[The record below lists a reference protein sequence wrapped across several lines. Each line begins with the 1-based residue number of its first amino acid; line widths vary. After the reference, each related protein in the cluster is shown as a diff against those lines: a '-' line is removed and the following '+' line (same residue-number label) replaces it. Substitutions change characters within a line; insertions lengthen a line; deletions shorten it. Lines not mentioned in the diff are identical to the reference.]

1 MTLHDLGAAEP
12 VAEDRSGARRF
23 WFRLIDRFFESPL
36 LFLVPIVLMMV
47 LAGASVLRSE
57 SEYKSVG
64 VLNVARETAI
74 QQIQGSDNGIFV
86 DTPAATV
93 ARDITELLGTEVFV
107 QLLAERAGLSD
118 ALLAGDLTLD
128 DIRATTTATPAGD
141 TLLQIASTA
150 PDPQGAYQ
158 LVTATIDS
166 YREWNLNTTISQA
179 KSAEAFYADL
189 LESYG
194 LRVDLAEDDLDDYLL
209 ANPEPV
215 GRDRPAEEAIQ
226 IGRLNDAVVSAQD
239 QYNTALTASE
249 QARLLTQQAQ
259 TESEQRL
266 KVVDVPQIP
275 DAPESGLK
283 AAVMSVAIFGILGGI
298 ISAVLLVLATLIDRK
313 VRSAEDLSAL
323 LGLEVVGVIPK
334 FEFEQA
340 GGRKRKHAQRTGQ
353 PPSIEA
359 A

>member
-1 MTLHDLGAAEP
+1 MTLHELGTAEA
-12 VAEDRSGARRF
+12 VGEDRSGARRF
-23 WFRLIDRFFESPL
+23 WFRLIDRFFQSPF
-36 LFLVPIVLMMV
+36 LFLVPILVMIGLS
-47 LAGASVLRSE
+47 AASVARSD
-57 SEYKSVG
+57 SEYRSVG

-74 QQIQGSDNGIFV
+74 QQIQGGDNGIFV

-107 QLLAERAGLSD
+107 QIVADRAGLTD
-118 ALLAGDLTLD
+118 ALLAGDLTID
-128 DIRATTTATPAGD
+128 DIRATTTAIPAGD
-141 TLLQIASTA
+141 TLLQVASTA

-158 LVTATIDS
+158 LATATIDS

-179 KSAEAFYADL
+179 KGAEAFYADL
-189 LESYG
+189 LESYD
-194 LRVDLAEDDLDDYLL
+194 LRVSLAEKDLDDYLV

-215 GRDRPAEEAIQ
+215 GRDRPAEETIL
-226 IGRLNDAVVSAQD
+226 IGRLNDAVVSAQE

-259 TESEQRL
+259 TESEQKL

-283 AAVMSVAIFGILGGI
+283 AAVMSVAIFAILGAV
-298 ISAVLLVLATLIDRK
+298 ISAILLVLATLADRK
-313 VRSAEDLSAL
+313 VRSADDLSAI

-334 FEFEQA
+334 FEMGQT
-340 GGRKRKHAQRTGQ
+340 GGRKRKHAQRSEQ